1 MTKPSDKRAAYSK
14 LFIPFL
20 ERDESQR
27 PRYRALFNYMQQQI
41 LSGELV
47 ADSRLPSS
55 RELAELLNLSRN
67 TIKQVYEMLQ
77 AEGYIDTRQGDGS
90 YISAQLSLSRKAKQK
105 SSNPTLKSIKLSDKS
120 KLLQQIRPLY
130 HQSNQQLLLPAS
142 PALDQFPWPEWQRS
156 VSHAGKQ
163 MKFSGGRSFM
173 GEPKLRQEIVNY
185 LNTSRG
191 IHCDMEQVMICSGS
205 QQGMQLAFSML
216 INPGDK
222 VLVED
227 PGFPGIDGAISTV
240 GGVKVSVPIDRQGFR
255 TDIALTDKQ
264 DARLAFITPSR
275 NFPMGYT
282 LSLERRLQLLQ
293 WARQHGSCIIED
305 DYDSEFRFDGPPLTA
320 LQGLDGEHSVIY
332 SGTFSRILHPAI
344 RLGYLVLPPAL
355 VPSFNQMRGFLDGG
369 LSSLPQLALADF
381 MSRGLFASHL
391 RRMRKLYK
399 ARRQYLLQQIE
410 KIFIHQL
417 TWEPSDG
424 GMHGV
429 FLLPP
434 GTDDT
439 AIVEQANTVGL
450 GLRPL
455 SYYYDKQPAL
465 RGLVIGFSGYSETQI
480 DVGLTRL
487 KPIIDQHLK

>member
-1 MTKPSDKRAAYSK
+1 MIKPNHRKQPQTER
-14 LFIPFL
+14 FTPFL
-20 ERDESQR
+20 ELDKTQS
-27 PRYRALFNYMQQQI
+27 PRYRVLFNYIQQQI
-41 LSGELV
+41 LSGNLAAE
-47 ADSRLPSS
+47 SRLPSS

-77 AEGYIDTRQGDGS
+77 AEGYIETRQGDGS

-105 SSNPTLKSIKLSDKS
+105 NLNPDLKPIRVSDKS
-120 KLLQQIRPLY
+120 KLLQHIRPLY
-130 HQSNQQLLLPAS
+130 HQSSQHLLLPAT

-156 VSHAGKQ
+156 VGHAGKQ
-163 MKFSGGRSFM
+163 MKFSSGRSLM
-173 GEPKLRQEIVNY
+173 GEPRLRQEIVNY
-185 LNTSRG
+185 LNNSRG
-191 IHCDMEQVMICSGS
+191 VHCHMEQVMICSGS

-227 PGFPGIDGAISTV
+227 PGFPGIDGAISTA

-255 TDIALTDKQ
+255 TDIALSNQQK
-264 DARLAFITPSR
+264 ARLAFITPSR

-293 WARQHGSCIIED
+293 WARQRGCCIIED

-355 VPSFNQMRGFLDGG
+355 APSFMQMRGFLDGG

-381 MSRGLFASHL
+381 MSRGLLASHL

-399 ARRQYLLQQIE
+399 ARRQYLLQRIE
-410 KIFIHQL
+410 QKFSDQL
-417 TWEPSDG
+417 IWEPSDG

-434 GTDDT
+434 GMDDK

-455 SYYYDKQPAL
+455 SYYYDEQPAL
-465 RGLVIGFSGYSETQI
+465 SGLVIGFSGYSEEQI
-480 DVGLTRL
+480 DTGLNRL
-487 KPIIDQHLK
+487 QPIIDRHLQ